1 MVARAAAAARRGRDF
16 LLVTCEHGGN
26 RIPRELAVHFRG
38 RQRLLATHRGYDA
51 GALAMARDLARA
63 FDAPLVASTV
73 SRLVVDLNRSLHNPR
88 AWSACT
94 AALPAPERDRIVRT
108 YYAPHWR
115 RVEGLVAAAAASGQ
129 RVVHVA
135 SHSFTPVLDG
145 VRRTADVGLLYDP
158 ARSGEAR
165 LAAAWCAALR
175 ASAPHL
181 VVRRNYPYAGK
192 GDGLTR
198 ALRQRLPASRYV
210 GIELEINQ
218 ALCAA
223 GAAPWRDTRRA
234 VIAALRVALV
244 PSLSVQRAS
253 P

>member
-1 MVARAAAAARRGRDF
+1 MVARAATAARPGRDF

-94 AALPAPERDRIVRT
+94 AVLPAPARERIVRR

-115 RVEGLVAAAAASGQ
+115 RVEMLAAAAAASGR

-158 ARSGEAR
+158 ARPAEAQ
-165 LAAAWCAALR
+165 LAAAWREALH
-175 ASAPHL
+175 ATAPQL

-198 ALRQRLPASRYV
+198 ALRRRLPARGYV
-210 GIELEINQ
+210 GIELELNQ

-223 GAAPWRDTRRA
+223 GAASWRATRRA
-234 VIAALRVALV
+234 VIAALRAALA
-244 PSLSVQRAS
+244 PPLSVKRAS